1 MSLKISDLRPAEG
14 SRKVAKRT
22 GRGWSSGLGKTGG
35 KGHKGQKSRGKGKVR
50 PSFEGGQTPLFRRIP
65 KYGFTNA
72 PFKKVYAIVNVS
84 VLENRF
90 EANEEVTPEKL
101 LEKGI
106 LKKLNDG
113 VKILG
118 NGELTKP
125 LTVKAH
131 AFSKKA
137 QEKIVSA
144 GGKVEVIE

>member
-1 MSLKISDLRPAEG
+1 MSLKISDLKPAEG

-22 GRGWSSGLGKTGG
+22 GRGWSSGLGKTVG

-72 PFKKVYAIVNVS
+72 PFKKDFAEVNIS
-84 VLENRF
+84 VLENKF

-101 LEKGI
+101 LEKRI
-106 LKKLNDG
+106 IKKIKDG
-113 VKILG
+113 VKVLG

-125 LTVKAH
+125 LKVKAH

-137 QEKIVSA
+137 QEKIESA
-144 GGKVEVIE
+144 GGNVEVIR